1 MLNASIGETY
11 SNFWGGMDEEV
22 ITKYLKLNLRN
33 RSVLIVICCFLNCYF
48 KIRAQGYKTFR
59 AQLN

>member
-22 ITKYLKLNLRN
+22 ITKYLNPDLTLCILMDYSFWFD
-33 RSVLIVICCFLNCYF
+33 SVNC
-48 KIRAQGYKTFR
+48 G
-59 AQLN
+59 